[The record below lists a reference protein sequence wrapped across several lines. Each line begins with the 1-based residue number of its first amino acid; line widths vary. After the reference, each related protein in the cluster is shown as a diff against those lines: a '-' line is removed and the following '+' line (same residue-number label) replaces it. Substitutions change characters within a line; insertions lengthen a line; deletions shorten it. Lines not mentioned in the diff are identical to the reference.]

1 MDTTPEDIAD
11 PESDF
16 EEKLEEISEHD
27 DEQVTGVDE
36 PPAPPYQVT
45 DTDDVGPL
53 PEEDEKKIRKFHV
66 NGVAVGVIAQR
77 VQYYDADGKLVT
89 ESLKITPAKHC
100 SKNMPRW
107 MTLPAS
113 GKTPIAK
120 KRSFTSWNNRG
131 SSGKYWQ
138 KKSVKISTR
147 STCFAT

>member
-1 MDTTPEDIAD
+1 MNRLRHHT
-11 PESDF
+11 
-16 EEKLEEISEHD
+16 K
-27 DEQVTGVDE
+27 VK
-36 PPAPPYQVT
+36 

-89 ESLKITPAKHC
+89 ESFKDYTRKTLLKEY
-100 SKNMPRW
+100 
-107 MTLPAS
+107 AS
-113 GKTPIAK
+113 LDD
-120 KRSFTSWNNRG
+120 FTRKWQDADRKEAIIHELEQQG